1 MLIHWKRLAALL
13 VFLPALP
20 ACTPHY
26 LIRSEYVVSQQ
37 RTDDPEIIETASYR
51 DLLPTLVTIA
61 VRAPDSC
68 ANETTAIHSGEA
80 SGQGLLL
87 KTDCGVEMSELER
100 ALAKAGYEVISWDI
114 IRNRVIHDDN
124 MTPVKA
130 AQDLGAQILFQVNSL
145 ERSEASVRQD
155 ARWERRF
162 YRSSPKGEQGS
173 PAQVNANMK
182 NTFERFI
189 IPREKRELPE
199 TRLSATINAT
209 AVRVDTGQA
218 IWFYEWTHKESLSD
232 RYETEALLACKKE
245 RCWLASPEQKSERE
259 VFSGSTEAVSASE
272 RDANQRNATYN
283 DLIREALDD
292 LVTRFARQGAEPRG
306 GSQGEPGGDRES
318 EVE

>member
-1 MLIHWKRLAALL
+1 MSNLWKRLVPLLALL
-13 VFLPALP
+13 PAFP

-37 RTDDPEIIETASYR
+37 RTDDPEIIETSSYR
-51 DLLPTLVTIA
+51 DLLPTFVTIA

-100 ALAKAGYEVISWDI
+100 ALAKAGYQVISWDI
-114 IRNRVIHDDN
+114 VRNRVIHDDN

-130 AQDLGAQILFQVNSL
+130 AKDLGAQVLFQVNSL
-145 ERSEASVRQD
+145 ERSAANVRQD

-162 YRSSPKGEQGS
+162 YRSSPDGEQGS
-173 PAQVNANMK
+173 PAQVNVNMK
-182 NTFERFI
+182 NAFERFI
-189 IPREKRELPE
+189 IPREKRALPE
-199 TRLSATINAT
+199 KRLSATINAT
-209 AVRVDTGQA
+209 AVLVDTGQA

-232 RYETEALLACKKE
+232 RYETEVLLACKKE
-245 RCWLASPEQKSERE
+245 RCWQASPEQKPERE
-259 VFSGSTEAVSASE
+259 VYSGSTEAVSASE
-272 RDANQRNATYN
+272 RDANEINATYN

-292 LVTRFARQGAEPRG
+292 LVTRFARHGEELRG
-306 GSQGEPGGDRES
+306 EGD
-318 EVE
+318 